1 MVTRLTGAI
10 LAASLIVFSGT
21 ATAQAPLKIGVLSDM
36 SGVVADVGG
45 AGSVVAAQIAV
56 DEFGGQVLGRKI
68 EIVSADHQF
77 KGDIGLSIARRW
89 FDQENVEAIADLIV
103 SVVSAGVQNLAKER
117 GKIALISG
125 SGTKDLYGSQCSPTG
140 FLWTFDVDMLPKVLV
155 PGIVGAGGKRWF
167 LIGPDYSFGTQMIN
181 STTTEVEK
189 AGGAVVKAVKVPA
202 GSGEFSSALTFALSS
217 DANVLALANAGNDM
231 INAIKQANEF
241 GLKSSGKQLVALLG
255 FITDV
260 HAIGLQSMQGTTIAA
275 PYYWDAD
282 EDSRKFAQKF
292 WDKMKRPP
300 TYVQAGVYSSIL
312 HYLKAVKAAG
322 STDGKSVAS
331 KMREIPVNDLTVKNG
346 HLRADGRLVRD
357 WYQVQVKS
365 PADSTKPWDYY
376 KIIRKVPAKDAV
388 GDTPSPQCKLPG

>member
-1 MVTRLTGAI
+1 MRNCLGGLMV
-10 LAASLIVFSGT
+10 AAAMTLSLPALG
-21 ATAQAPLKIGVLSDM
+21 QAPLKIGVLTDM
-36 SGVVADVGG
+36 SGIVADVAGP
-45 AGSVVAAQIAV
+45 GSVVAAQIAV
-56 DEFGGQVLGRKI
+56 EEFGGQVLGRKI

-103 SVVSAGVQNLAKER
+103 SVVSAGVQNLAREK
-117 GKIALISG
+117 GKISLISG
-125 SGTKDLYGSQCSPTG
+125 SGTKDLYGAQCSPTG
-140 FLWTFDVDMLPKVLV
+140 FMWTFDVDMLPKVVV
-155 PGIVGAGGKRWF
+155 PGVVGAGGKRWF

-181 STTTEVEK
+181 STTAEVEK
-189 AGGAVVKAVKVPA
+189 AGGAVVRAIKVPT
-202 GSGEFSSALTFALSS
+202 GSGEFSSALSFAMSS

-260 HAIGLQSMQGTTIAA
+260 HAIGLQAMQGTTIAA

-282 EDSRKFAQKF
+282 EDSRTFAKNF

-300 TYVQAGVYSSIL
+300 TYVQAGVYSSVL
-312 HYLKAVKAAG
+312 HYLKAVKLAG
-322 STDGKSVAS
+322 STDGKAVAA
-331 KMREIPVNDLTVKNG
+331 KMRELPVNDLTVKNG
-346 HLRADGRLVRD
+346 RLRADGRLVRD

-365 PADSTKPWDYY
+365 PSESTKPWDYY
-376 KIIRKVPAKDAV
+376 KIVRKVPAKEAV
-388 GDTPSPQCKLPG
+388 GDTPSPQCKVSG

>member
-1 MVTRLTGAI
+1 MGNRLNGVL
-10 LAASLIVFSGT
+10 LAAAMMLCSPTF
-21 ATAQAPLKIGVLSDM
+21 AQEPLKIGVLSDM

-56 DEFGGQVLGRKI
+56 EEFGGQVLGRRI

-77 KGDIGLSIARRW
+77 KGDIGLAIARRW

-103 SVVSAGVQNLAKER
+103 SVVSAGVQNLAKEK

-125 SGTKDLYGSQCSPTG
+125 SGTKDLYGVQCSPTG
-140 FLWTFDVDMLPKVLV
+140 FLWTFDVDMLPKVVV

-181 STTTEVEK
+181 STTAEVEK
-189 AGGAVVKAVKVPA
+189 AGGSVVKSVKVPA
-202 GSGEFSSALTFALSS
+202 GSGEFSSALSFALSS

-231 INAIKQANEF
+231 INAVKQANEF
-241 GLKSSGKQLVALLG
+241 GLKTSNKRLVALLG

-260 HAIGLQSMQGTTIAA
+260 HAIGLQAMQGTTIAA

-282 EDSRKFAQKF
+282 DNSRKFAKKF
-292 WDKMKRPP
+292 WDKMSRPP

-312 HYLKAVKAAG
+312 HYLKAVKATG
-322 STDGKSVAS
+322 SSEGKLVAA

-357 WYQVQVKS
+357 WYQVQVKA
-365 PADSTKPWDYY
+365 PAESTKPWDYY
-376 KIIRKVPAKDAV
+376 RIIRRVPADEAV
-388 GDTPSPQCKLPG
+388 GETPSPQCKAAG

>member
-1 MVTRLTGAI
+1 MSNRLSGAI
-10 LAASLIVFSGT
+10 LAAAMMLCGP
-21 ATAQAPLKIGVLSDM
+21 AWAQEPLKIGVLSDM

-45 AGSVVAAQIAV
+45 SGSVVAAQIAV

-77 KGDIGLSIARRW
+77 KGDIGLAIARRW
-89 FDQENVEAIADLIV
+89 FDQEKVEAIADLIV
-103 SVVSAGVQNLAKER
+103 SVVSAGVQNLAKEK

-125 SGTKDLYGSQCSPTG
+125 SGTRDLYGAQCSPTG
-140 FLWTFDVDMLPKVLV
+140 FLWTFDVDMLPKVVV
-155 PGIVGAGGKRWF
+155 PGIVSEGGKRWF

-181 STTTEVEK
+181 STTAAVEA
-189 AGGAVVKAVKVPA
+189 AGGSVVKSVKVAA
-202 GSGEFSSALTFALSS
+202 GSGEFSSALSFALSS

-241 GLKSSGKQLVALLG
+241 GLKASGKRLVALLG

-260 HAIGLQSMQGTTIAA
+260 HAIGLQAMQGTTIAA

-282 EDSRKFAQKF
+282 EDSRKFAMKF

-322 STDGKSVAS
+322 SSDGKLVAA
-331 KMREIPVNDLTVKNG
+331 KMRELPVDDLTVKNG
-346 HLRADGRLVRD
+346 HLRSDGRLVRD
-357 WYQVQVKS
+357 WYQIQVKS
-365 PADSTKPWDYY
+365 PSESTKPWDYY
-376 KIIRKVPAKDAV
+376 KIIRRVPAKEAV
-388 GDTPSPQCKLPG
+388 GDVPSPQCKMAG